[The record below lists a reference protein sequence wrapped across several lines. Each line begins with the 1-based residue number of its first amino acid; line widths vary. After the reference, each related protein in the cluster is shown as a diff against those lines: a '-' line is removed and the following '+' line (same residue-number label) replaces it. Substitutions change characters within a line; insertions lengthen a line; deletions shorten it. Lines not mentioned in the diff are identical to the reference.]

1 MKIFLTGATGYVG
14 HQLALKLANE
24 NHTVISLVRNL
35 NSDKIPSH
43 NNIIS
48 VKGDICDYQSVKKG
62 IEGCDYV
69 FHAAAYTN
77 LKCKKL
83 DNFYDANVLG
93 TKNILKA
100 SLKHQIKK
108 VIYTSTLAVHGPS
121 YKSIPITEN
130 QPRLTS
136 YSNDYE
142 LTKAI
147 SEELVFTYIKK
158 GLSCAI
164 LNVSRVYGP
173 GLKTFTNG
181 VNTLILKIARNDF
194 LVVPSKLDIT
204 TNYVFIDD
212 VVHAHILAMEK
223 ANSSGK
229 YIIGGENVS
238 YERLFGAIKKITKS
252 KIKIIKVNYGFI
264 KMSFSFVNLIK
275 RLLGAQSGIT
285 TKVLDSLFVN
295 RVASS
300 MKALNDLGYQVTS
313 LNQGL
318 MTTITH
324 IKFQK

>member
-1 MKIFLTGATGYVG
+1 MKVFVTGATGYVG

-24 NHTVISLVRNL
+24 NYTVIALVRNL

-43 NNIIS
+43 NNIIP
-48 VKGDICDYQSVKKG
+48 VKGDICDYESVEKG

-93 TKNILKA
+93 TENILKA

-121 YKSIPITEN
+121 YKRIPITEN
-130 QPRLTS
+130 QPRLIS
-136 YSNDYE
+136 FSNDYE
-142 LTKAI
+142 LTKGI

-158 GLSCAI
+158 GLPCAI

-173 GLKTFTNG
+173 GLKTFTSG
-181 VNTLILKIARNDF
+181 VNTLISKIAKNDF

-212 VVHAHILAMEK
+212 VVNAHILAMK
-223 ANSSGK
+223 KVNSTGK
-229 YIIGGENVS
+229 YIIGGENAS
-238 YERLFGAIKKITKS
+238 YETLFGAIKSITKS
-252 KIKIIKVNYGFI
+252 KIKIVKVNYGLI
-264 KMSFSFVNLIK
+264 KMSFSFVNLLK
-275 RLLGAQSGIT
+275 RLLGVQSGIT
-285 TKVLDSLFVN
+285 LKVLDTLFVN

-300 MKALNDLGYQVTS
+300 EKALNDLGYQVTS
-313 LNQGL
+313 LNRGL
-318 MTTITH
+318 TTTINH
-324 IKFQK
+324 LKI